1 MLIIQMLLIQMLIA
15 KLYVKYKVKCFYKAN
30 VIFKVDCT
38 KLILLEHVVLN
49 GFYTKHSNV
58 ILIHIYL
65 YNFVDFMPVESNK
78 ILTLPNNIRNK

>member
-1 MLIIQMLLIQMLIA
+1 MLNTKLNAFIKQMLYSKLMLIIQMLIA

-38 KLILLEHVVLN
+38 KLILIEHVVLN

-65 YNFVDFMPVESNK
+65 YN
-78 ILTLPNNIRNK
+78 